1 MEMLLR
7 AYRPDT
13 RSDAVLGRN
22 ELILKYLPLVRYV
35 LGKLAVYLPTHLDE
49 DDLIGAG
56 VMGLIGAA
64 RKFDP
69 KREVQFKTYA
79 IPRIRGAIL
88 DELRAQDWVSRSAR
102 KKADLL
108 EDTLSSLQEKWD
120 RNPTNEELAEEL
132 GVSLDELTKLIK
144 TANFASLISLD
155 AQQASSSEDSES
167 QSMADFIENP
177 KSPEAASVFDLTE
190 EKQVLMN
197 ALLTLPKQERLVL
210 TLYYFE
216 DMLLK
221 EIGKVM
227 SISESRVSQIHGKAL
242 LSLRARMRRAMYS
255 PPPVV
260 RDN

>member
-1 MEMLLR
+1 
-7 AYRPDT
+7 
-13 RSDAVLGRN
+13 
-22 ELILKYLPLVRYV
+22 
-35 LGKLAVYLPTHLDE
+35 
-49 DDLIGAG
+49 
-56 VMGLIGAA
+56 
-64 RKFDP
+64 
-69 KREVQFKTYA
+69 
-79 IPRIRGAIL
+79 
-88 DELRAQDWVSRSAR
+88 
-102 KKADLL
+102 
-108 EDTLSSLQEKWD
+108 
-120 RNPTNEELAEEL
+120 
-132 GVSLDELTKLIK
+132 
-144 TANFASLISLD
+144 
-155 AQQASSSEDSES
+155 
-167 QSMADFIENP
+167 MADFIENP